1 MVAAVTYLLVMIAGF
16 IGVFPVLVWL
26 CGESPSETRFQN
38 DYGKKEKHEMLMFS
52 GLETQ
57 GEINRLLDELYGGLD
72 QDSPVEAGH
81 CEPHRPKAQANGEP
95 IVEEEIN
102 EELGAIEPILVPQ
115 SLTVDGF

>member
-1 MVAAVTYLLVMIAGF
+1 MVAAVAYLLVMIAGF
-16 IGVFPVLVWL
+16 IGVLPVLVWFF
-26 CGESPSETRFQN
+26 GEAPDGTKFQN
-38 DYGKKEKHEMLMFS
+38 DYGKKEDNEMLIFS

-102 EELGAIEPILVPQ
+102 EKLNAVKPILA
-115 SLTVDGF
+115 T

>member
-1 MVAAVTYLLVMIAGF
+1 MVAAVAYLLVMIAGF
-16 IGVFPVLVWL
+16 IGVLPVLVWL
-26 CGESPSETRFQN
+26 FGESPGGIRFQN
-38 DYGKKEKHEMLMFS
+38 DYGKREEHEMLMFS

-102 EELGAIEPILVPQ
+102 EKLNAVKPVLA
-115 SLTVDGF
+115 T